1 MALTKAGS
9 TFDTG
14 RANFAFGNAV
24 WEQDLFLALLDGG
37 FCHGIDNEVEPAVS
51 DVSSGSSDL
60 S

>member
-37 FCHGIDNEVEPAVS
+37 FCHGIDKEGVPAPS
-51 DVSSGSSDL
+51 DVSSGSSEMN
-60 S
+60 